1 MSTSA
6 KFDIFLKDKNSHV
19 PDEKKLFTK
28 YIWKIKIMGYRFWW
42 ISNLMQLIT
51 SSSKE
56 IIVRGRCGLLD
67 IVSDLAACTYED
79 VGSRQVTSNE

>member
-28 YIWKIKIMGYRFWW
+28 YILKIKIMGYRFW
-42 ISNLMQLIT
+42 
-51 SSSKE
+51 
-56 IIVRGRCGLLD
+56 
-67 IVSDLAACTYED
+67 
-79 VGSRQVTSNE
+79 